1 MLIFILLLLF
11 LIIFCYVVYITILSK
26 LRHVLREEVVSSY
39 PNDMDDSL
47 SLHLSR
53 HFILQKEN
61 ERLMPLTR
69 RLCRVDS

>member
-11 LIIFCYVVYITILSK
+11 LIIFCYVVYITVLSK
-26 LRHVLREEVVSSY
+26 VRQVLREEDVSSY
-39 PNDMDDSL
+39 SNDMDDSL

-53 HFILQKEN
+53 RFLLQKEN
-61 ERLMPLTR
+61 ERLLPLTR